1 MKGSTYISSVYNES
15 YLLHRIDPTKS
26 RQTFTLFSKRWSS
39 VYQVKLNIKTHSI
52 ILKER
57 DMQSPIYKDKQEG
70 KVGENVYLWNLE
82 FGNIQSK
89 EC

>member
-1 MKGSTYISSVYNES
+1 
-15 YLLHRIDPTKS
+15 
-26 RQTFTLFSKRWSS
+26 
-39 VYQVKLNIKTHSI
+39 
-52 ILKER
+52 
-57 DMQSPIYKDKQEG
+57 MQSPIYKDKQEG